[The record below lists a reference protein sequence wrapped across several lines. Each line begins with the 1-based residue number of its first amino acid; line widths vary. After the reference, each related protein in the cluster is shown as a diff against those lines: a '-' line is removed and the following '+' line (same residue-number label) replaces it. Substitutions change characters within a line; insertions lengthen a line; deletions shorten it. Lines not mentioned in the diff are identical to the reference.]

1 MVRKNRLL
9 AIAVS
14 PELYDAPE
22 IKELLRLGH
31 VIECVDLPY
40 DIIFH
45 ENAWRMTP
53 DLLKHVNTA
62 VKAKR
67 AVKYPKKEDT
77 TNE

>member
-1 MVRKNRLL
+1 MARNNKPL

-14 PELYDAPE
+14 PELYDTPE
-22 IKELLRLGH
+22 IKELSRLEH
-31 VIECVDLPY
+31 VIECVELPY

-45 ENAWRMTP
+45 GNAWRMTP

-67 AVKYPKKEDT
+67 AVKYPKKKDDT
-77 TNE
+77 DE